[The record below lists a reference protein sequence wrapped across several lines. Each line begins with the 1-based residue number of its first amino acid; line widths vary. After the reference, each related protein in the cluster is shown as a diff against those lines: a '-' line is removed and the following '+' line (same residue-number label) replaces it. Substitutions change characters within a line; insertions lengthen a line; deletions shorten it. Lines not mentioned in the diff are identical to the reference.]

1 MSSADD
7 RVRDP
12 INEYPYSEKR
22 SVLPC
27 SDHDKRITLT
37 EQAVMS
43 IKQTNEGL
51 TTKMDL
57 LLAQMTKVALLEEK
71 HITQQADLTRA
82 HSKIE
87 LQSKALD
94 ELGRESR
101 AFMNY
106 TQGRDKVLW
115 TLAGTVAIL
124 LIKVLFFAANNGM
137 TP

>member
-1 MSSADD
+1 MTAEDN
-7 RVRDP
+7 RVREP
-12 INEYPYSEKR
+12 LNEYPYVEKR

-57 LLAQMTKVALLEEK
+57 LLVQMTKVALLEEK

-87 LQSKALD
+87 HQSKAL
-94 ELGRESR
+94 ETLGIEAR

-106 TQGRDKVLW
+106 SQGRDKVLW
-115 TLAGTVAIL
+115 TLAGAVAVL
-124 LIKVLFFAANNGM
+124 LVKVLFFAANNGM